1 MAIRTDGWPAVEAM
15 VTTPDQEK
23 HWPIANQ
30 VVVLPFHLQNHPQAE
45 RMNILQVVI
54 VPRANWERITAH
66 VPADV
71 LQREGVA
78 NG

>member
-1 MAIRTDGWPAVEAM
+1 MAIRTEGWPVAEAM
-15 VTTPDQEK
+15 VRAPQGDQ
-23 HWPIANQ
+23 WPFATEAI
-30 VVVLPFHLQNHPQAE
+30 LIPFDVQDKPEPINLD
-45 RMNILQVVI
+45 ILQVVI
-54 VPRANWERITAH
+54 VPRASWERIIAH

>member
-1 MAIRTDGWPAVEAM
+1 MAIRTEGWPAVEAM
-15 VTTPDQEK
+15 VRAPQGEQ
-23 HWPIANQ
+23 WPFATQTI
-30 VVVLPFHLQNHPQAE
+30 LIPFDVQDKPEPINLD
-45 RMNILQVVI
+45 ILQVVI

-78 NG
+78 HG

>member
-1 MAIRTDGWPAVEAM
+1 VD
-15 VTTPDQEK
+15 
-23 HWPIANQ
+23 
-30 VVVLPFHLQNHPQAE
+30 
-45 RMNILQVVI
+45 ILQVVI

-78 NG
+78 HG

>member
-1 MAIRTDGWPAVEAM
+1 MAIRAEGWPAVEGM
-15 VTTPDQEK
+15 VRVPDSK
-23 HWPIANQ
+23 AWPFAAQ
-30 VVVLPFHLQNHPQAE
+30 VILIPFEIQDKPEPINVD
-45 RMNILQVVI
+45 ILQVVI

-78 NG
+78 HG